1 MTFGNTAPALR
12 GGASR
17 SAIALCPRLA
27 RRLAGDQSGLTTV
40 EYTIVLCLIAALC
53 VGTWAAFGG
62 DLERYISS
70 ASVTLRDHLHTG
82 GKGDPP

>member
-1 MTFGNTAPALR
+1 MTSNHTAPALR
-12 GGASR
+12 GGASLG
-17 SAIALCPRLA
+17 SAIALGRRLA
-27 RRLAGDQSGLTTV
+27 RDRSGLTTV

-53 VGTWAAFGG
+53 VGSWASFGG

-82 GKGDPP
+82 GKGDRP